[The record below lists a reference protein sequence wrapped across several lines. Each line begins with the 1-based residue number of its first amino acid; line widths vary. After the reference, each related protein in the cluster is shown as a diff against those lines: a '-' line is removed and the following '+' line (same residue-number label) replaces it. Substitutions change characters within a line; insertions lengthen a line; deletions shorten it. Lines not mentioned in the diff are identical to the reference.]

1 MGKKRVLFVDD
12 EKLVLDGLRRALRSM
27 RKIAEMDFATGG
39 HEALEAMAIKPFDV
53 IVCDMRMP
61 GMDGAQLLLKVKK
74 QYPSTIRII
83 LTGQADDSA
92 TKRAIHVAHQF
103 LMKPCN
109 PEKLK
114 TILKRA
120 CLLHELMTHPFL
132 KSTVSGIDYLPSLP
146 DIYIKIQQI
155 LDDPGSSVE
164 DVAVVVEK
172 DIAMSSKLLQLV
184 NSAFFGYFND
194 VKSPAKAVHLLGIET
209 VKSLVLALKVFS
221 GFEREEIEADFLT
234 YLWNHSFET
243 AIFSR
248 EIMKSISNDKTDIE
262 NAFVSGLLH
271 DIGKLILASNLQKD
285 YKKAIEIAQKNQV
298 ELRKAEFRVFKASHA
313 EVGGYLLG
321 IWGIPGDVVEAVTFH
336 HRSHQYPGKH
346 FTIAATVA
354 CADMISHTLQPE
366 TCIGSLPILDKKI
379 FANQEVTEKIDMW
392 QQMCRELKEQGD
404 E

>member
-1 MGKKRVLFVDD
+1 MGKKRILFVDD

-27 RKIAEMDFATGG
+27 RKIVEMDFATGG
-39 HEALEAMAIKPFDV
+39 HEALEAMSRQPFDV
-53 IVCDMRMP
+53 VVCDMRMP
-61 GMDGAQLLLKVKK
+61 GMDGAQLLLKVKER
-74 QYPSTIRII
+74 YPSTIRII

-103 LMKPCN
+103 LMKPCEH
-109 PEKLK
+109 EKLK

-132 KSTVSGIDYLPSLP
+132 KSTVSGIDHLPSLP

-164 DVAVVVEK
+164 DLAAVVEK

-221 GFEREEIEADFLT
+221 GFENEETDPDFLT

-248 EIMKSISNDKTDIE
+248 AIMNSVSEDKTDVE

-271 DIGKLILASNLQKD
+271 DIGKLVLASSLHED
-285 YKKAIEIAQKNQV
+285 YKKAMEIAQKDQV
-298 ELRKAEFRVFKASHA
+298 ELRRAEFRVFRASHA

-366 TCIGSLPILDKKI
+366 TCIGSMPVLDPKI
-379 FANQEVTEKIDMW
+379 FVNQEMTGEIDKW
-392 QQMCRELKEQGD
+392 QQMCREIKEQGNG
-404 E
+404 